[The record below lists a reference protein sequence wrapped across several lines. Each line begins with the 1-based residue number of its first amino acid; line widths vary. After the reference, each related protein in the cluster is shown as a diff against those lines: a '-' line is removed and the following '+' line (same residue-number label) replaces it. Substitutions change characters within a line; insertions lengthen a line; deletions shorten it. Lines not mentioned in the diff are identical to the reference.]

1 VDTTAPALIITG
13 DSRPKVTGDQLVL
26 SFSDTGNL
34 DADASH
40 KPANGAFTVLVN
52 GVANAV
58 TNVAIESQAKTVT
71 LTLTTAVTSDQTVTV
86 AYADPTTGNDANAIQ
101 DATGNDAASFAATAV
116 TNNTPAPADT
126 TAPALIITGDSRPKV
141 TGDQLVLSFSDTG
154 NLDADASHKP
164 ASGAFTVLVNGIANA
179 VTNVTVEPQAKTV
192 TLTLST
198 AVTHDQTVT
207 VAYADPTTGN
217 DANAIQ
223 DATGND
229 TASFAAT
236 AVTNN
241 TPAPADTTA
250 PALIII
256 GDSRPKVT
264 GDQLVLSFSDTGNLD
279 ADTTHTPANGAFT
292 VLVDSV
298 ANAVTNVAINAEAK
312 TVTLTLTTAVTSDQS
327 VTVAYADPTTG
338 NDANA
343 IQDAAGNDT
352 ASFAATAVTNN
363 TPAPADT
370 TAPALI
376 ITGDSRPKVTGDQ
389 LVLSFSDTGNLD
401 ADAAHK
407 PANGAFTVLING
419 VANAVTSVTVE
430 PQAKTVTLMLSTA
443 VTSDQ
448 TVTVAYADPTTGND
462 ANAIQDAAGNDATS
476 FAATAVTNNTPAPAD
491 TTAPALIITGD
502 SRPKV
507 TGDQLVLSFSD
518 TGNLD
523 ADTTHT
529 PANGAFTVLV
539 DSVANAV
546 TNVAINAEA
555 KTVTLTLTTAVTNDQ
570 TVTVAYADPTTGND
584 ANAIQNAAG
593 NDATSFQAI
602 SVDNHTPAPA
612 DTTAPQLII
621 TGDSRPKVTGNQLV
635 LSFSD
640 TGNLDADASHK
651 PASGAFTVLVNSVAN
666 AVTNVAINA
675 EAKTVTLTLTTAVT
689 SDQTVTIAYAD
700 PTTGNDANAI
710 QDAAGNDAASFAA
723 TAVTNNTPAPA
734 DTTAPQLIITG
745 DTTRPKVNGNQ
756 LVLSF
761 SDTGNLDADP
771 IHTPANGAFTV
782 LVDSVANAVT
792 NVAIN
797 AEAKTVTLTLTT
809 AVTSDQTV
817 TVAYADPTTGNDA
830 NAIQDAAGN
839 DATSFAATAVT
850 NNTPAP
856 ADTAA
861 PALIITGDSRPKV
874 TGDQLV
880 LSFSDTGNLDADAS
894 HKPAS
899 GAFTVLVNG
908 VANAVTNVAIEPQA
922 KTVTLT
928 LSTAV
933 TSDQTVT
940 VAYADPTTG
949 NDANAIQDAA
959 GNDTPSFAATA
970 VTNNTPAPADT
981 TAPQLIITGDSRPK
995 VTGDQLVLS
1004 FSDTGNLDADL
1015 AHKPANGA
1023 FTVLVNGVANA
1034 VTNVTVDSQAKT
1046 VTLTLTTA
1054 VTSDQTVT
1062 VAYAD
1067 PTTGNDANAIQDAA
1081 GNDAASFAATAV
1093 TNNTPAPA
1101 DTTAPALIIT
1111 GDTTRPKVN
1120 GNQLVLSFSDTGN
1133 LDADPTHTPANGAFT
1148 VMVNGVANAV
1158 TNVAIESQA
1167 KTVTLTLTTA
1177 VTHGQSVTV
1186 AYADPTTGNDANA
1199 IQDATGNDA
1208 ASFAATAVTNNTPA
1222 PADNTAPEF
1231 SSAAVNG
1238 SQLVLT
1244 YTEANT
1250 LDPAVLA
1257 GNAGFTVNTA
1267 AGTAAI
1273 TVNSAVVSATAK
1285 TVTLTLSRAV
1295 TSAETVTV
1303 SYTKPSSGAVVQD
1316 AAGNDAVDFNSR
1328 AVTNTTP
1335 RVPNE
1340 ELTVDIT
1347 IADSAL
1353 TAGETTTFT
1362 FTFSEPVN
1370 GFDASDIVCTSGTL
1384 STPAT
1389 NAARTV
1395 WTATFTP
1402 TANIN
1407 VPSNVINI
1415 DLARVTDNAG
1425 NPGKGETTSA
1435 NYSVDTRDTVAP
1447 LLRSATVNGD
1457 QLVLTYTEANTLNGA
1472 ALTGNAGFTV
1482 STTTGTAIPVNSAS
1496 VNATAKTVTL
1506 TLSRAAANGEAL
1518 TVSYAKPATGGVQDA
1533 AGNQAVDFSNQTIT
1547 NTTPDTTPPVIS
1559 SAAVNGDKLV
1569 LTYTEANTLN
1579 GATLAGN
1586 AGFTVS
1592 TTAGTAITVN
1602 SASVNTTAK
1611 TVTLTLSRAAANGET
1626 LTVSYAKPA
1635 TGGIQDAAGNQAVD
1649 FSNQTITNTTPDTT
1663 PPVISSAA
1671 VNGNQL
1677 VLTYTEANTLNGATL
1692 AGNAGFTVSTTAG
1705 TAIAVS
1711 SAVVD
1716 PTTKTVTLTL
1726 SRAVTHAE
1734 TVTVGYAKP
1743 ATGGVQ
1749 DAAGNNAAN
1758 FGSQAVTNNTP
1769 APDTTPP
1776 VINAATVNGDQL
1788 VLSYTEAN
1796 SLNGAALAGNAGFT
1810 VSSTA
1815 GPAITVTSAVVHA
1828 TAKTVTLTLSRAVT
1842 HGETLTVSYAKPTSG
1857 AVVQDAA
1864 GNDAANLNDQAVT
1877 NSTPASDTT
1886 PPVISTATVN
1896 GDQLVLS
1903 YTEANTLNDATLT
1916 GNAGFTVSSSAG
1928 TAITVRSAVV
1938 DATANTITLT
1948 LSRAVL
1954 HGEMLSISYAK
1965 PASGDD
1971 AIQDAAGNDAEN
1983 FSNQAVN
1990 NRTPAPSH
1998 RAPGT
2003 EDPQESQDIVG
2014 PAGSDPGDGNG
2025 DGIPDSAQPAVSS
2038 FSARTNSNS
2047 STSVTLVADSQEGKV
2062 HPSSHARITG
2072 LEQKEALAQT
2082 PRALETPIA
2091 LTSFKTTLKTT
2102 GSSQTFSLYVDPEIG
2117 VNGYWL
2123 QDHTDGT
2130 WVNLA
2135 SSPYGGKMVNEGGR
2149 LRLDFSIT
2157 DGGPFDADGQAD
2169 GVITAPGAAAHM
2181 PLSITGQAPDLPPG
2195 GLWF

>member
-1 VDTTAPALIITG
+1 
-13 DSRPKVTGDQLVL
+13 
-26 SFSDTGNL
+26 SDTGNL
-34 DADASH
+34 DADPTH
-40 KPANGAFTVLVN
+40 TPANGAFTVLVN

-58 TNVAIESQAKTVT
+58 TSVTVDSQAKTVT
-71 LTLTTAVTSDQTVTV
+71 LTLSTAVTSGQSVTV

-101 DATGNDAASFAATAV
+101 DAAGNDAASFAATAV

-141 TGDQLVLSFSDTG
+141 NGNQLVLSFSDTG
-154 NLDADASHKP
+154 NLDADPTHKP
-164 ASGAFTVLVNGIANA
+164 VSGAFTVMVNG
-179 VTNVTVEPQAKTV
+179 
-192 TLTLST
+192 
-198 AVTHDQTVT
+198 
-207 VAYADPTTGN
+207 
-217 DANAIQ
+217 
-223 DATGND
+223 
-229 TASFAAT
+229 
-236 AVTNN
+236 
-241 TPAPADTTA
+241 
-250 PALIII
+250 
-256 GDSRPKVT
+256 
-264 GDQLVLSFSDTGNLD
+264 
-279 ADTTHTPANGAFT
+279 
-292 VLVDSV
+292 V
-298 ANAVTNVAINAEAK
+298 ANAVTSVTVDSQAK
-312 TVTLTLTTAVTSDQS
+312 TVTLTLTTAVTSGQS
-327 VTVAYADPTTG
+327 
-338 NDANA
+338 
-343 IQDAAGNDT
+343 
-352 ASFAATAVTNN
+352 
-363 TPAPADT
+363 
-370 TAPALI
+370 
-376 ITGDSRPKVTGDQ
+376 
-389 LVLSFSDTGNLD
+389 
-401 ADAAHK
+401 
-407 PANGAFTVLING
+407 
-419 VANAVTSVTVE
+419 
-430 PQAKTVTLMLSTA
+430 
-443 VTSDQ
+443 
-448 TVTVAYADPTTGND
+448 VTVAYADPTTGND

-491 TTAPALIITGD
+491 TTAPA
-502 SRPKV
+502 
-507 TGDQLVLSFSD
+507 
-518 TGNLD
+518 
-523 ADTTHT
+523 
-529 PANGAFTVLV
+529 
-539 DSVANAV
+539 
-546 TNVAINAEA
+546 
-555 KTVTLTLTTAVTNDQ
+555 
-570 TVTVAYADPTTGND
+570 
-584 ANAIQNAAG
+584 
-593 NDATSFQAI
+593 
-602 SVDNHTPAPA
+602 
-612 DTTAPQLII
+612 
-621 TGDSRPKVTGNQLV
+621 
-635 LSFSD
+635 
-640 TGNLDADASHK
+640 
-651 PASGAFTVLVNSVAN
+651 
-666 AVTNVAINA
+666 
-675 EAKTVTLTLTTAVT
+675 
-689 SDQTVTIAYAD
+689 
-700 PTTGNDANAI
+700 
-710 QDAAGNDAASFAA
+710 
-723 TAVTNNTPAPA
+723 
-734 DTTAPQLIITG
+734 
-745 DTTRPKVNGNQ
+745 
-756 LVLSF
+756 
-761 SDTGNLDADP
+761 
-771 IHTPANGAFTV
+771 
-782 LVDSVANAVT
+782 
-792 NVAIN
+792 
-797 AEAKTVTLTLTT
+797 
-809 AVTSDQTV
+809 
-817 TVAYADPTTGNDA
+817 
-830 NAIQDAAGN
+830 
-839 DATSFAATAVT
+839 
-850 NNTPAP
+850 
-856 ADTAA
+856 
-861 PALIITGDSRPKV
+861 
-874 TGDQLV
+874 
-880 LSFSDTGNLDADAS
+880 
-894 HKPAS
+894 
-899 GAFTVLVNG
+899 
-908 VANAVTNVAIEPQA
+908 
-922 KTVTLT
+922 
-928 LSTAV
+928 
-933 TSDQTVT
+933 
-940 VAYADPTTG
+940 
-949 NDANAIQDAA
+949 
-959 GNDTPSFAATA
+959 
-970 VTNNTPAPADT
+970 
-981 TAPQLIITGDSRPK
+981 LIITGDSRPK

-1081 GNDAASFAATAV
+1081 GNDATSFAATAV

-1101 DTTAPALIIT
+1101 DTTAPQLIITGDTRPKVTGDQLVLSFSDTGNLDADLAHKPASGAFTVMVNGVANAVTNVTVEPQAKTVTLTLTTVVTSDQSVTVAYADPTTGNDANAIQDAAGNDAASFAATAVTNNTPAPADTAAPALIIT
-1111 GDTTRPKVN
+1111 GDSRPKVT

-1148 VMVNGVANAV
+1148 VLVNGVANAV
-1158 TNVAIESQA
+1158 TNVTVDSQA

-1177 VTHGQSVTV
+1177 VTSDQTVTV

-1199 IQDATGNDA
+1199 IQDAAGNDAPSFAATAVTNNTPAPADTAAPQLIITGDSRPKVTGDQLVLSFSDTGNLDADASHKPASGAFTVMVNGVANAVTSVTVDSQAKTVTLTLTTAVTSDQTVTVAYADPTTGNDANAIQDAAGNDA

-1663 PPVISSAA
+1663 PPVISSAT

-1705 TAIAVS
+1705 TAIAVT
-1711 SAVVD
+1711 SAVVHA
-1716 PTTKTVTLTL
+1716 TTKTVTLTL

-1776 VINAATVNGDQL
+1776 VINAATVNGNQL

-1796 SLNGAALAGNAGFT
+1796 SLDGAALAGNAGFT

-1864 GNDAANLNDQAVT
+1864 GNDAANLSDQAVT

-1948 LSRAVL
+1948 LSRAVV

>member
-1 VDTTAPALIITG
+1 TVAYADPTTGNDANAIQDAAGNDATSFAATAVTNNTPAPADTAAPQLITTG

-34 DADASH
+34 DADTTH
-40 KPANGAFTVLVN
+40 TPANGAFTVLVD

-58 TNVAIESQAKTVT
+58 TNVTVEPQAKTVT

-154 NLDADASHKP
+154 NLDADLAHKP
-164 ASGAFTVLVNGIANA
+164 ANGAFTVLVNGVANA

-192 TLTLST
+192 TLTL
-198 AVTHDQTVT
+198 A
-207 VAYADPTTGN
+207 
-217 DANAIQ
+217 
-223 DATGND
+223 
-229 TASFAAT
+229 
-236 AVTNN
+236 
-241 TPAPADTTA
+241 
-250 PALIII
+250 
-256 GDSRPKVT
+256 
-264 GDQLVLSFSDTGNLD
+264 
-279 ADTTHTPANGAFT
+279 
-292 VLVDSV
+292 
-298 ANAVTNVAINAEAK
+298 
-312 TVTLTLTTAVTSDQS
+312 TAVTSDQS

-343 IQDAAGNDT
+343 IQDAA
-352 ASFAATAVTNN
+352 
-363 TPAPADT
+363 
-370 TAPALI
+370 
-376 ITGDSRPKVTGDQ
+376 
-389 LVLSFSDTGNLD
+389 
-401 ADAAHK
+401 
-407 PANGAFTVLING
+407 
-419 VANAVTSVTVE
+419 
-430 PQAKTVTLMLSTA
+430 
-443 VTSDQ
+443 
-448 TVTVAYADPTTGND
+448 
-462 ANAIQDAAGNDATS
+462 
-476 FAATAVTNNTPAPAD
+476 
-491 TTAPALIITGD
+491 
-502 SRPKV
+502 
-507 TGDQLVLSFSD
+507 
-518 TGNLD
+518 
-523 ADTTHT
+523 
-529 PANGAFTVLV
+529 
-539 DSVANAV
+539 
-546 TNVAINAEA
+546 
-555 KTVTLTLTTAVTNDQ
+555 
-570 TVTVAYADPTTGND
+570 
-584 ANAIQNAAG
+584 
-593 NDATSFQAI
+593 
-602 SVDNHTPAPA
+602 
-612 DTTAPQLII
+612 
-621 TGDSRPKVTGNQLV
+621 
-635 LSFSD
+635 
-640 TGNLDADASHK
+640 
-651 PASGAFTVLVNSVAN
+651 
-666 AVTNVAINA
+666 
-675 EAKTVTLTLTTAVT
+675 
-689 SDQTVTIAYAD
+689 
-700 PTTGNDANAI
+700 
-710 QDAAGNDAASFAA
+710 
-723 TAVTNNTPAPA
+723 
-734 DTTAPQLIITG
+734 
-745 DTTRPKVNGNQ
+745 
-756 LVLSF
+756 
-761 SDTGNLDADP
+761 
-771 IHTPANGAFTV
+771 
-782 LVDSVANAVT
+782 
-792 NVAIN
+792 
-797 AEAKTVTLTLTT
+797 
-809 AVTSDQTV
+809 
-817 TVAYADPTTGNDA
+817 
-830 NAIQDAAGN
+830 
-839 DATSFAATAVT
+839 
-850 NNTPAP
+850 
-856 ADTAA
+856 
-861 PALIITGDSRPKV
+861 
-874 TGDQLV
+874 
-880 LSFSDTGNLDADAS
+880 
-894 HKPAS
+894 
-899 GAFTVLVNG
+899 
-908 VANAVTNVAIEPQA
+908 
-922 KTVTLT
+922 
-928 LSTAV
+928 
-933 TSDQTVT
+933 
-940 VAYADPTTG
+940 
-949 NDANAIQDAA
+949 
-959 GNDTPSFAATA
+959 
-970 VTNNTPAPADT
+970 
-981 TAPQLIITGDSRPK
+981 
-995 VTGDQLVLS
+995 
-1004 FSDTGNLDADL
+1004 
-1015 AHKPANGA
+1015 
-1023 FTVLVNGVANA
+1023 
-1034 VTNVTVDSQAKT
+1034 
-1046 VTLTLTTA
+1046 
-1054 VTSDQTVT
+1054 
-1062 VAYAD
+1062 
-1067 PTTGNDANAIQDAA
+1067 
-1081 GNDAASFAATAV
+1081 
-1093 TNNTPAPA
+1093 
-1101 DTTAPALIIT
+1101 
-1111 GDTTRPKVN
+1111 
-1120 GNQLVLSFSDTGN
+1120 
-1133 LDADPTHTPANGAFT
+1133 
-1148 VMVNGVANAV
+1148 
-1158 TNVAIESQA
+1158 
-1167 KTVTLTLTTA
+1167 
-1177 VTHGQSVTV
+1177 
-1186 AYADPTTGNDANA
+1186 
-1199 IQDATGNDA
+1199 GNDA

-1425 NPGKGETTSA
+1425 NPGKGEATSA

-1533 AGNQAVDFSNQTIT
+1533 AGNQAVDFSSQTIT
-1547 NTTPDTTPPVIS
+1547 NTTPDSTPPVIS

-1592 TTAGTAITVN
+1592 TTAGTAIAVS
-1602 SASVNTTAK
+1602 SASVDATTK
-1611 TVTLTLSRAAANGET
+1611 TVTLTLSRAVTHAET
-1626 LTVSYAKPA
+1626 VTVGYAKPA
-1635 TGGIQDAAGNQAVD
+1635 TGGVQDAAGNNAANFGSQAV
-1649 FSNQTITNTTPDTT
+1649 TNNTPAPDTT
-1663 PPVISSAA
+1663 PPVINAA
-1671 VNGNQL
+1671 TVNGNQL

-1692 AGNAGFTVSTTAG
+1692 AGNAGFTVSSTAG

-1776 VINAATVNGDQL
+1776 VISTATVNGNQL

-1796 SLNGAALAGNAGFT
+1796 SLDGAALAGNAGFT

-1864 GNDAANLNDQAVT
+1864 GNDAANLSDQAVT

-1948 LSRAVL
+1948 LSRAVV

-1983 FSNQAVN
+1983 FSNQVVN

-2038 FSARTNSNS
+2038 FSARTSSNS

>member
-1 VDTTAPALIITG
+1 M
-13 DSRPKVTGDQLVL
+13 
-26 SFSDTGNL
+26 
-34 DADASH
+34 
-40 KPANGAFTVLVN
+40 
-52 GVANAV
+52 
-58 TNVAIESQAKTVT
+58 
-71 LTLTTAVTSDQTVTV
+71 
-86 AYADPTTGNDANAIQ
+86 
-101 DATGNDAASFAATAV
+101 

-126 TAPALIITGDSRPKV
+126 A
-141 TGDQLVLSFSDTG
+141 
-154 NLDADASHKP
+154 
-164 ASGAFTVLVNGIANA
+164 
-179 VTNVTVEPQAKTV
+179 
-192 TLTLST
+192 
-198 AVTHDQTVT
+198 
-207 VAYADPTTGN
+207 
-217 DANAIQ
+217 
-223 DATGND
+223 
-229 TASFAAT
+229 
-236 AVTNN
+236 
-241 TPAPADTTA
+241 
-250 PALIII
+250 
-256 GDSRPKVT
+256 
-264 GDQLVLSFSDTGNLD
+264 
-279 ADTTHTPANGAFT
+279 
-292 VLVDSV
+292 
-298 ANAVTNVAINAEAK
+298 
-312 TVTLTLTTAVTSDQS
+312 
-327 VTVAYADPTTG
+327 
-338 NDANA
+338 
-343 IQDAAGNDT
+343 
-352 ASFAATAVTNN
+352 
-363 TPAPADT
+363 
-370 TAPALI
+370 
-376 ITGDSRPKVTGDQ
+376 
-389 LVLSFSDTGNLD
+389 
-401 ADAAHK
+401 
-407 PANGAFTVLING
+407 
-419 VANAVTSVTVE
+419 
-430 PQAKTVTLMLSTA
+430 
-443 VTSDQ
+443 
-448 TVTVAYADPTTGND
+448 
-462 ANAIQDAAGNDATS
+462 
-476 FAATAVTNNTPAPAD
+476 
-491 TTAPALIITGD
+491 
-502 SRPKV
+502 
-507 TGDQLVLSFSD
+507 
-518 TGNLD
+518 
-523 ADTTHT
+523 
-529 PANGAFTVLV
+529 
-539 DSVANAV
+539 
-546 TNVAINAEA
+546 
-555 KTVTLTLTTAVTNDQ
+555 
-570 TVTVAYADPTTGND
+570 
-584 ANAIQNAAG
+584 
-593 NDATSFQAI
+593 
-602 SVDNHTPAPA
+602 
-612 DTTAPQLII
+612 
-621 TGDSRPKVTGNQLV
+621 
-635 LSFSD
+635 
-640 TGNLDADASHK
+640 
-651 PASGAFTVLVNSVAN
+651 
-666 AVTNVAINA
+666 
-675 EAKTVTLTLTTAVT
+675 
-689 SDQTVTIAYAD
+689 
-700 PTTGNDANAI
+700 
-710 QDAAGNDAASFAA
+710 
-723 TAVTNNTPAPA
+723 
-734 DTTAPQLIITG
+734 APQLIITG

-817 TVAYADPTTGNDA
+817 TIAYADPTTGNDA

-839 DATSFAATAVT
+839 DAASFAATAVT

-856 ADTAA
+856 ADTTA
-861 PALIITGDSRPKV
+861 PTLIITGDSRPKV

-894 HKPAS
+894 
-899 GAFTVLVNG
+899 
-908 VANAVTNVAIEPQA
+908 
-922 KTVTLT
+922 
-928 LSTAV
+928 
-933 TSDQTVT
+933 
-940 VAYADPTTG
+940 
-949 NDANAIQDAA
+949 
-959 GNDTPSFAATA
+959 
-970 VTNNTPAPADT
+970 
-981 TAPQLIITGDSRPK
+981 
-995 VTGDQLVLS
+995 
-1004 FSDTGNLDADL
+1004 
-1015 AHKPANGA
+1015 HKPANGA

-1067 PTTGNDANAIQDAA
+1067 PTTGNDANAIQDTA
-1081 GNDAASFAATAV
+1081 GNDAASFAATTV

-1199 IQDATGNDA
+1199 IQDAAGNDA
-1208 ASFAATAVTNNTPA
+1208 TSFAATAVTNNTPA

-1425 NPGKGETTSA
+1425 NPGKGEATSA

-1496 VNATAKTVTL
+1496 VNTTAKTVTL

-1533 AGNQAVDFSNQTIT
+1533 AGNNAVDFSNQTIT
-1547 NTTPDTTPPVIS
+1547 NTTPDSTPPVIS

-1592 TTAGTAITVN
+1592 TTAGTAI
-1602 SASVNTTAK
+1602 
-1611 TVTLTLSRAAANGET
+1611 
-1626 LTVSYAKPA
+1626 
-1635 TGGIQDAAGNQAVD
+1635 
-1649 FSNQTITNTTPDTT
+1649 
-1663 PPVISSAA
+1663 
-1671 VNGNQL
+1671 
-1677 VLTYTEANTLNGATL
+1677 
-1692 AGNAGFTVSTTAG
+1692 
-1705 TAIAVS
+1705 AVS
-1711 SAVVD
+1711 SASVD
-1716 PTTKTVTLTL
+1716 ATTKTVTLTL

-1776 VINAATVNGDQL
+1776 VINAATVNGNQL

-1796 SLNGAALAGNAGFT
+1796 SLDGAALAGNAGFT